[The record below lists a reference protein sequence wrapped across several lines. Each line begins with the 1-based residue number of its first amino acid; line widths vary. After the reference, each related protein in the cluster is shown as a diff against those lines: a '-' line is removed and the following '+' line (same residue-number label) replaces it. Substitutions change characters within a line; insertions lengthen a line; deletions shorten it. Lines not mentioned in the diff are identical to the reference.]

1 MNRPEGDRGGTPA
14 ELALREE
21 FVTKAAAGIEAA
33 AFVNRTLLFLR
44 LNALNSDRRLA
55 LPPAQVASV
64 REEAL
69 LDYLGQQRKILF
81 AATAIAM
88 IV

>member
-1 MNRPEGDRGGTPA
+1 MNGPEDEQGSTLA
-14 ELALREE
+14 KFALREE

-33 AFVNRTLLFLR
+33 AFVNETLLFLR
-44 LNALNSDRRLA
+44 LNALSSDRRLA
-55 LPPAQVASV
+55 LLPAQVASA

-69 LDYLGQQRKILF
+69 LDYLGQQRRILF